1 MNKEIEKLDVLSKE
15 IGISI
20 EELEETIIDKELFMK
35 IFRLFTH
42 MSKRGK
48 DATVQTLLSF
58 LMKEV

>member
-1 MNKEIEKLDVLSKE
+1 MEKELTREEIEEML
-15 IGISI
+15 
-20 EELEETIIDKELFMK
+20 IDQELFMK

-58 LMKEV
+58 LIEEV

>member
-1 MNKEIEKLDVLSKE
+1 MEKELTREEIEE
-15 IGISI
+15 M
-20 EELEETIIDKELFMK
+20 IIDKELFMK

-58 LMKEV
+58 LIEEV